1 MESPSK
7 APEAVMD
14 TVEIRK
20 PQQIIRRALLPTEI
34 VEALS
39 VNIPI
44 RYGDAVKQIII
55 PRSIMTPF
63 IQRVR

>member
-1 MESPSK
+1 
-7 APEAVMD
+7 MD

-34 VEALS
+34 VVALS

-44 RYGDAVKQIII
+44 R
-55 PRSIMTPF
+55 
-63 IQRVR
+63 

>member
-1 MESPSK
+1 
-7 APEAVMD
+7 MD

-20 PQQIIRRALLPTEI
+20 QQQIIRRALLPTEI